1 MSSDPALTA
10 PEVPGYDVGERVGS
24 GGSGTVWAATRVSD
38 GAPVAVKV
46 VAVGAGDEADSLA
59 REFAVLARVD
69 VEGLVG
75 FHEAVGL
82 AGEPAAVAL
91 VLDQVGGGSLEGI
104 VRARGHLSVGES
116 VTMLAPVA
124 RALAGLHDLGVVHGD
139 VHPGNVLLERTG
151 RPLLADLGV
160 ASLAGDVAGQLYG
173 TEGFVAPEVL
183 DRGVV
188 TTASDVYAV
197 GALAWWCVTGSAPA
211 PVALRRPLEE
221 LAPGLPNAWSEVTR
235 RALLG
240 DPDARPTAAE
250 LALAYYDSA
259 PCEPLRLVVG
269 RDETSLLTQRL
280 RQPEATN
287 LSPPAAPRRTAVA
300 VLRDGARRVVAPMV
314 ALTTGR
320 DPRRAAA
327 LGTVVVLVVG
337 LAVGGLMAAGRVT
350 TPDWVHPSRDAAG
363 RQDASRAPVLPVFAP
378 GTAAAPTTTSATPEP
393 VASRSD
399 PATDQA
405 APQRDPRG
413 LMVAL
418 STLRAEVMTSGSL
431 PDLARLDAPGS
442 EALAQDTALLKD
454 LEASGQSWQGV
465 ALTVT
470 SARTV
475 KHSATSA
482 TLDAV
487 VQTAAYLVVDGSG
500 RALPRPAV
508 MGDEMR
514 FSLDWSAGRWRVASI
529 TRATR

>member
-1 MSSDPALTA
+1 MSTDPAPAA
-10 PEVPGYDVGERVGS
+10 PRVPGYEVGQRIGR
-24 GGSGTVWAATRVSD
+24 GGSGTVWAATRMSD

-46 VAVGAGDEADSLA
+46 VAVGTDEQADVMA

-82 AGEPAAVAL
+82 VGEPASVAL
-91 VLDQVGGGSLEGI
+91 VLDHVEGGSLESV

-124 RALAGLHDLGVVHGD
+124 RALAGLHGLGIVHGD
-139 VHPGNVLLERTG
+139 VSPANVLLERTG

-160 ASLAGDVAGQLYG
+160 ASLAGEVPEQLYG

-221 LAPGLPNAWSEVTR
+221 LAPGLPPVWSEITR

-240 DPDARPTAAE
+240 DPAARPTTAE
-250 LALAYYDSA
+250 LALTYFDSA

-269 RDETSLLTQRL
+269 SDETSLLTQRL
-280 RQPEATN
+280 RQPGATTPPETAGPSSTAVTT
-287 LSPPAAPRRTAVA
+287 LSGLVRRVGALMSALVRAAGTAGRITTAPRRAV
-300 VLRDGARRVVAPMV
+300 
-314 ALTTGR
+314 
-320 DPRRAAA
+320 A
-327 LGTVVVLVVG
+327 LGTAALLVVG
-337 LAVGGLMAAGRVT
+337 LVLGALVAWGHIAS
-350 TPDWVHPSRDAAG
+350 PDAAASA
-363 RQDASRAPVLPVFAP
+363 DA
-378 GTAAAPTTTSATPEP
+378 
-393 VASRSD
+393 
-399 PATDQA
+399 ATDHA
-405 APQRDPRG
+405 GPQRDPHG

-418 STLRAEVMTSGSL
+418 STLRAEVMASRSL
-431 PDLARLDAPGS
+431 TALARLDAPGS
-442 EALAQDTALLKD
+442 DALAQDRTLLRS
-454 LEASGQSWQGV
+454 LAASGQNWQGV

-475 KHSATSA
+475 SHTPERATI
-482 TLDAV
+482 DAV
-487 VQTAAYLVVDGSG
+487 VETAAYRVVDASG
-500 RALPRPAV
+500 RVQQRPAV
-508 MGDEMR
+508 AGEELR
-514 FSLDWSAGRWRVASI
+514 FELSWAERRWRVESI
-529 TRATR
+529 TSPGL